1 MDDNQ
6 RVLQI
11 LNGHREINKAFYC
24 LLAKAANEH
33 GITPMQ
39 LVVLGKLAENPNTR
53 LSDLAERMNL
63 GNSTMSGI
71 IDRMVKADYV
81 SRERAPDDR
90 RAITL
95 SLTDKGMA
103 LRSATESTK
112 MAQLRPLLQLSEQDQ
127 REWLRIQQEMIR
139 ILRNQVR
146 KEDHNG

>member
-11 LNGHREINKAFYC
+11 LHGHREINKAFYC
-24 LLAKAANEH
+24 LLSKAANEH

-39 LVVLGKLAENPNTR
+39 LIVLGRLAENPNTR

-81 SRERAPDDR
+81 SRERAPNDR

-95 SLTDKGMA
+95 SLTEKGMA
-103 LRSATESTK
+103 LRNATESTK
-112 MAQLRPLLQLSEQDQ
+112 MTQLRPLLQLSEQDQ
-127 REWLRIQQEMIR
+127 REWLRIQQEMIH